1 MHSAKA
7 FRFSIA
13 RASSTMTPKAAP
25 LLNSAHNCP
34 ISAQI
39 KQGHPAPHNSLDAA
53 SASRPRGARIK
64 ARSEFGPPKGI
75 TLLVLSVETL
85 LRANKLEHRVEHRE
99 TASEVDQAPA
109 RGCQW

>member
-1 MHSAKA
+1 MHSAKSS
-7 FRFSIA
+7 RSSVV

-25 LLNSAHNCP
+25 LLNSAHNRA

-39 KQGHPAPHNSLDAA
+39 KVGHPASCNSLDAT

-75 TLLVLSVETL
+75 TLLVLSVEL

-99 TASEVDQAPA
+99 TASE
-109 RGCQW
+109 